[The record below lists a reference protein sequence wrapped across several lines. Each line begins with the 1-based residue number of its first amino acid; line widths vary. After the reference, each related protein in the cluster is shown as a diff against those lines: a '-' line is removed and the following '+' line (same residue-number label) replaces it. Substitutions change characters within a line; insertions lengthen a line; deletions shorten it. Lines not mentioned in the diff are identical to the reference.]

1 MTISQSKAL
10 FKKLKVDERF
20 RNRLLA
26 AESMAERMEIVSAQG
41 FDCSK
46 DEIKT
51 VIELVAEQK
60 RVDNYAH
67 FTLWGN
73 RVNG

>member
-1 MTISQSKAL
+1 
-10 FKKLKVDERF
+10 
-20 RNRLLA
+20 
-26 AESMAERMEIVSAQG
+26 MEIVSAQG

-60 RVDNYAH
+60 RADNYAH